1 MNAKLNLI
9 LSMTAFG
16 TIGLFVRN
24 IPLTSAE
31 IAFFRALIAAICLLL
46 YKFISKTPLR
56 FSEIKH
62 DLPLLF
68 LSGAAMGFNWVF
80 LFEAYQYTSIS
91 LATMSYYF
99 APVIVTLVSPL
110 LFHEKLTRAQ
120 LFCFMMST
128 LGLLLVIGNGG
139 FSGGSQNL
147 KGILFGLGAA
157 LLYATVILLNK
168 SIRRVSGI
176 DRTLLQFLA
185 VIFVL
190 FPYLQLS
197 GGIHTA
203 ALTTFGLINLLLV
216 GILHTGIT
224 YCLYLSSLKDL
235 QGQEAAL
242 LSYIDP
248 LVAVLISVLFL
259 QENSTWQQ
267 ILGGLMIL
275 GFTLLNEVTSKKKP
289 AKAVSNADD

>member
-31 IAFFRALIAAICLLL
+31 IAFFRAVIAAVCLLF
-46 YKFISKTPLR
+46 YKFITKTHLR
-56 FSEIKH
+56 FSEIKR
-62 DLPLLF
+62 DLPILF

-99 APVIVTLVSPL
+99 APVIVMVVSPI
-110 LFHEKLTRAQ
+110 LFKEKLTRSQ
-120 LFCFMMST
+120 IFCFMMST
-128 LGLLLVIGNGG
+128 IGLILVISNGG

-168 SIRRVSGI
+168 GIRNVSGI

-190 FPYLQLS
+190 FPYLQLT
-197 GGIHTA
+197 GGIHPET
-203 ALTTFGLINLLLV
+203 LTTFGLINLLFV

-235 QGQEAAL
+235 KGQEAAI

-259 QENSTWQQ
+259 QENITLQQ
-267 ILGGLMIL
+267 IFGGLMIL
-275 GFTLLNEVTSKKKP
+275 GFTLLNEMKAKTNGNQ
-289 AKAVSNADD
+289 AKAN

>member
-1 MNAKLNLI
+1 MNAKRNLI

-31 IAFFRALIAAICLLL
+31 IAFFRAVIAAVCLLF
-46 YKFISKTPLR
+46 YKFITKTHLR
-56 FSEIKH
+56 FSEIKR
-62 DLPLLF
+62 DLPILF

-99 APVIVTLVSPL
+99 APVIVMVVSPI
-110 LFHEKLTRAQ
+110 LFKEKLTRSQ
-120 LFCFMMST
+120 IFCFMMST
-128 LGLLLVIGNGG
+128 IGLLLVISNGG

-168 SIRRVSGI
+168 GIRNVSGI
-176 DRTLLQFLA
+176 DRTLLQFIA

-190 FPYLQLS
+190 FPYLQLT
-197 GGIHTA
+197 GGIHPETM
-203 ALTTFGLINLLLV
+203 TTFGLINLLLV

-235 QGQEAAL
+235 KGQEVAI

-248 LVAVLISVLFL
+248 MVAVLISVVFL
-259 QENSTWQQ
+259 KENITLQQ

-275 GFTLLNEVTSKKKP
+275 GFTLINEVKTKPKSSKVKYK
-289 AKAVSNADD
+289 

>member
-1 MNAKLNLI
+1 MNAKRNLI

-31 IAFFRALIAAICLLL
+31 IAFFRAVIAAVCLLI
-46 YKFISKTPLR
+46 YKLVTKSQLR
-56 FSEIKH
+56 FSEIKS

-99 APVIVTLVSPL
+99 APVIVMVVSPL

-120 LFCFMMST
+120 IFCFMMST
-128 LGLLLVIGNGG
+128 IGLILVISNGS

-157 LLYATVILLNK
+157 LFYATVILLNK
-168 SIRRVSGI
+168 SIRKVSGI

-203 ALTTFGLINLLLV
+203 TLTSFGLINLLFV
-216 GILHTGIT
+216 GVLHTGIT

-235 QGQEAAL
+235 KGQEAAL

-259 QENSTWQQ
+259 KENITWQQ

-275 GFTLLNEVTSKKKP
+275 GFTLLNEIK
-289 AKAVSNADD
+289 AKQTPTNADD

>member
-31 IAFFRALIAAICLLL
+31 IAFFRALIAAVCLLF
-46 YKFISKTPLR
+46 YKFITKTHLR
-56 FSEIKH
+56 FTEIKR
-62 DLPLLF
+62 DLPILF

-99 APVIVTLVSPL
+99 APVIVMVVSPI
-110 LFHEKLTRAQ
+110 LFKEKLTRSQ
-120 LFCFMMST
+120 IFCFFMST
-128 LGLLLVIGNGG
+128 IGLILVISNGG
-139 FSGGSQNL
+139 FTGGSQNL

-168 SIRRVSGI
+168 GIRNVSGI

-190 FPYLQLS
+190 FPYLQLT
-197 GGIHTA
+197 GGIHPET
-203 ALTTFGLINLLLV
+203 LTTFGLINLLFV

-235 QGQEAAL
+235 KGQEAAI

-248 LVAVLISVLFL
+248 MVAVLISVLFL
-259 QENSTWQQ
+259 QENITLQQ
-267 ILGGLMIL
+267 IFGGLMIL
-275 GFTLLNEVTSKKKP
+275 GFTLLNEVKAKTNGNQ
-289 AKAVSNADD
+289 AKAN

>member
-31 IAFFRALIAAICLLL
+31 IAFFRAVIAAVCLLF
-46 YKFISKTPLR
+46 YKFITKTHLR
-56 FSEIKH
+56 FSEIKR
-62 DLPLLF
+62 DLPILF

-99 APVIVTLVSPL
+99 APVIVMVVSPI
-110 LFHEKLTRAQ
+110 LFKEKLTRSQ
-120 LFCFMMST
+120 IFCFMMST
-128 LGLLLVIGNGG
+128 IGLILVISNGG

-168 SIRRVSGI
+168 GIRNVSGI
-176 DRTLLQFLA
+176 DRTLLQLLA

-190 FPYLQLS
+190 FPYLQLT
-197 GGIHTA
+197 GGIHPET
-203 ALTTFGLINLLLV
+203 LTTFGLINLLFV

-235 QGQEAAL
+235 KGQEAAI

-259 QENSTWQQ
+259 QENITLQQ
-267 ILGGLMIL
+267 IFGGLMIL
-275 GFTLLNEVTSKKKP
+275 GFTLLNEMKAKTNGNQ
-289 AKAVSNADD
+289 AKAN

>member
-1 MNAKLNLI
+1 MNAKRNLI

-31 IAFFRALIAAICLLL
+31 IAFFRAVIAAVCLLI
-46 YKFISKTPLR
+46 YKLVTKSQLR
-56 FSEIKH
+56 FSEIKS

-99 APVIVTLVSPL
+99 APVIVMVVSPL

-120 LFCFMMST
+120 IFCFMMST
-128 LGLLLVIGNGG
+128 IGLILVISNGS

-168 SIRRVSGI
+168 SIRKVSGI

-203 ALTTFGLINLLLV
+203 TLTSFGLINLLFV
-216 GILHTGIT
+216 GVLHTGIT

-235 QGQEAAL
+235 KGQEAAL

-259 QENSTWQQ
+259 KENITWQQ

-275 GFTLLNEVTSKKKP
+275 GFTLLNEIK
-289 AKAVSNADD
+289 AKQTPTNADD

>member
-1 MNAKLNLI
+1 MNAKRNLI

-31 IAFFRALIAAICLLL
+31 IAFFRAVIAAVCLLF
-46 YKFISKTPLR
+46 YKFITKTHLR
-56 FSEIKH
+56 FSEIKR
-62 DLPLLF
+62 DLPILF

-99 APVIVTLVSPL
+99 APVIVMVVSPI
-110 LFHEKLTRAQ
+110 LFKEKLTRSQ
-120 LFCFMMST
+120 IFYFFMST
-128 LGLLLVIGNGG
+128 IGLILVISNGG
-139 FSGGSQNL
+139 FTGGSQNL
-147 KGILFGLGAA
+147 KGILFGLCAA

-168 SIRRVSGI
+168 GIRNVSGI

-185 VIFVL
+185 VILVL
-190 FPYLQLS
+190 FPYLQLT
-197 GGIHTA
+197 GGIHPET
-203 ALTTFGLINLLLV
+203 LTTFGLINLLFV

-235 QGQEAAL
+235 KGQEVAI

-259 QENSTWQQ
+259 QENITLQQ

-275 GFTLLNEVTSKKKP
+275 GFTLLNEMK
-289 AKAVSNADD
+289 AKTNGNQAKVN

>member
-31 IAFFRALIAAICLLL
+31 IAFFRAVIAAVCLLF
-46 YKFISKTPLR
+46 YKFITKTHLR
-56 FSEIKH
+56 FSEIKR
-62 DLPLLF
+62 DLPILF

-99 APVIVTLVSPL
+99 APVIVMVVSPI
-110 LFHEKLTRAQ
+110 LFKEKLTRSQ
-120 LFCFMMST
+120 IFCFMMST
-128 LGLLLVIGNGG
+128 IGLILVISNGG
-139 FSGGSQNL
+139 FTGGSQNL

-168 SIRRVSGI
+168 GIRNVSGI

-190 FPYLQLS
+190 FPYLQLT
-197 GGIHTA
+197 GGIHPET
-203 ALTTFGLINLLLV
+203 LTTFGLINLLFV

-235 QGQEAAL
+235 KGQEVAI

-259 QENSTWQQ
+259 QENITLQQ

-275 GFTLLNEVTSKKKP
+275 GFTLLNEMK
-289 AKAVSNADD
+289 AKTNGNQAKVN

>member
-1 MNAKLNLI
+1 
-9 LSMTAFG
+9 MTAFG

-31 IAFFRALIAAICLLL
+31 IAFFRAVIAAVCLLI
-46 YKFISKTPLR
+46 YKFIIGTHLR
-56 FSEIKH
+56 FADIKR

-99 APVIVTLVSPL
+99 APVIVTVVSPI
-110 LFHEKLTRAQ
+110 LFKEKLTRSQ
-120 LFCFMMST
+120 IICFIMST
-128 LGLLLVIGNGG
+128 FGLILVISNGG

-147 KGILFGLGAA
+147 KGILFGLCAA
-157 LLYATVILLNK
+157 VLYATVILLNK
-168 SIRRVSGI
+168 GIRNVSGV
-176 DRTLLQFLA
+176 DRTLLQFIA

-190 FPYLQLS
+190 FPYLQLT
-197 GGIHTA
+197 GGIHPET
-203 ALTTFGLINLLLV
+203 LTTFGLINLLLV

-235 QGQEAAL
+235 KGQEVAI

-248 LVAVLISVLFL
+248 MVAVLISVVFL
-259 QENSTWQQ
+259 KENITLQQ

-275 GFTLLNEVTSKKKP
+275 GFTLINEVKTKPKSSKVKYK
-289 AKAVSNADD
+289 

>member
-31 IAFFRALIAAICLLL
+31 IAFFRAVIAAVCLLF
-46 YKFISKTPLR
+46 YKFITKTHLR
-56 FSEIKH
+56 FSEIKR
-62 DLPLLF
+62 DLPILF

-99 APVIVTLVSPL
+99 APVIVIVVSPI
-110 LFHEKLTRAQ
+110 LFKEKLTRSQ
-120 LFCFMMST
+120 IFCFMMST
-128 LGLLLVIGNGG
+128 IGLILVISNGG

-168 SIRRVSGI
+168 GIRNVSGI

-190 FPYLQLS
+190 FPYLQLT
-197 GGIHTA
+197 GGIHPET
-203 ALTTFGLINLLLV
+203 LTTFGLINLLFV

-235 QGQEAAL
+235 KGQEAAI

-259 QENSTWQQ
+259 QENITLQQ
-267 ILGGLMIL
+267 IFGGLMIL
-275 GFTLLNEVTSKKKP
+275 GFTLLNEMKAKTNGNQ
-289 AKAVSNADD
+289 AKAN

>member
-1 MNAKLNLI
+1 MNAKRNLI

-24 IPLTSAE
+24 IPLSSAE
-31 IAFFRALIAAICLLL
+31 IAFFRAVIAALCLLF
-46 YKFISKTPLR
+46 YKFITKTHLR
-56 FSEIKH
+56 FSEIKR
-62 DLPLLF
+62 DLPILF

-99 APVIVTLVSPL
+99 APVIVMVVSPI
-110 LFHEKLTRAQ
+110 LFKEKLTRSQ
-120 LFCFMMST
+120 IFCFMMST
-128 LGLLLVIGNGG
+128 IGLLLVISNGG

-168 SIRRVSGI
+168 GIRNVSGI
-176 DRTLLQFLA
+176 DRTLLQFIA

-190 FPYLQLS
+190 FPYLQLT
-197 GGIHTA
+197 GGIHPET
-203 ALTTFGLINLLLV
+203 LTTFGLINLLLV

-235 QGQEAAL
+235 KGQEVAI

-248 LVAVLISVLFL
+248 MVAVLISVVFL
-259 QENSTWQQ
+259 KENITLQQ

-275 GFTLLNEVTSKKKP
+275 GFTLINEVKTKPKSSKVKYK
-289 AKAVSNADD
+289 